1 MDDDEIDDSPLVVE
15 SSDLVPDTDADA
27 DDRDRIEKRTRELGF
42 RPQKEVI
49 HNFLLP
55 YADQV
60 RPPLNILGSGCCTA
74 VEHMPYDRKVVGSN
88 PTR

>member
-15 SSDLVPDTDADA
+15 SSDLVPDTEADA

-60 RPPLNILGSGCCTA
+60 RPL
-74 VEHMPYDRKVVGSN
+74 
-88 PTR
+88 